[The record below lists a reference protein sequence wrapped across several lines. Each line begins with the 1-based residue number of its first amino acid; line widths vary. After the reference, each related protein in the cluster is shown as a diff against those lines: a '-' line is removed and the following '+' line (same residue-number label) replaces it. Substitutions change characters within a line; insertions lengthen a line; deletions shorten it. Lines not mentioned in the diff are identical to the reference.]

1 MLNLSKPTAKEENY
15 RFFSATRELVVDR
28 TPVVVEQGKPPRL
41 EALLALQEGEHAVI
55 LLRGGRAAAVVAG
68 ALPVGVTMERLK
80 EGFAA
85 GAFAKEYYAAH
96 ALESAKAPLLLIV
109 RGTGSVTA
117 VVRIVHWFDEA
128 SLVDHKHVQVVV
140 GDGASLQLVEEMV
153 SDESAAAVTAAVAP
167 AVSALTE
174 ISVAAHGRLSYFSV
188 QNYGPAV
195 RAALRLECRVEEGAR
210 AEVTPVIRGGDF
222 TQLWIEGFCVGKESH
237 IEVRGALRLATTQW
251 AEIISVLH
259 HPAAHSSS
267 HQEYATAASGRSRV
281 SFSGNIIIP
290 RSGRHVEADLRN
302 RNLLLSRDAEINTN
316 PKLEISTAD
325 VKCAHGA
332 TVSSVSPDQLY
343 YLQSRG
349 ISLKDAEEMI
359 VRGFSE
365 PTLARLPTAALRE
378 RAMAAF
384 ERLS

>member
-1 MLNLSKPTAKEENY
+1 M
-15 RFFSATRELVVDR
+15 
-28 TPVVVEQGKPPRL
+28 
-41 EALLALQEGEHAVI
+41 
-55 LLRGGRAAAVVAG
+55 
-68 ALPVGVTMERLK
+68 
-80 EGFAA
+80 
-85 GAFAKEYYAAH
+85 
-96 ALESAKAPLLLIV
+96 
-109 RGTGSVTA
+109 
-117 VVRIVHWFDEA
+117 
-128 SLVDHKHVQVVV
+128 
-140 GDGASLQLVEEMV
+140 
-153 SDESAAAVTAAVAP
+153 
-167 AVSALTE
+167 
-174 ISVAAHGRLSYFSV
+174 
-188 QNYGPAV
+188 
-195 RAALRLECRVEEGAR
+195 
-210 AEVTPVIRGGDF
+210 IRGGDF

-251 AEIISVLH
+251 AGSSPCSIIPLPIL
-259 HPAAHSSS
+259 PAIKSMPRR
-267 HQEYATAASGRSRV
+267 QWPLSRV

-365 PTLARLPTAALRE
+365 PTLARPPHRRFA
-378 RAMAAF
+378 RAGHGGF
-384 ERLS
+384 